1 MESGIFNSF
10 NENSKL
16 FEFIEKE
23 QPIWWNNI
31 ISDQELYVEL
41 RKDNYINVYYYGG
54 CVAKIWFDKD
64 IKAETHYK
72 YLKQTDSNKIY
83 VDCLIELESK
93 IEIDKIKK
101 RIKEVYLKE
110 ENKLKE
116 KEIQGRL
123 IFSSRNKYID
133 SEFAYNKDNK
143 LRFDLVSLE
152 NGVITY
158 VELKLIGDKRL
169 THKKDNQLEII
180 TQMNKYSEFIE
191 DYKDEIIPYYQKL
204 LSVKKRLSIINEIP
218 QITSVNPEP
227 LLLIYN
233 SYTKLSKGK
242 QDRIN
247 NIKSSFTGVTF
258 KCQFFKEIRKNGN
271 NNS

>member
-1 MESGIFNSF
+1 MESGIFNTFS
-10 NENSKL
+10 ENSKL
-16 FEFIEKE
+16 FELIEKE
-23 QPIWWNNI
+23 KPLWWRNI
-31 ISDQELYVEL
+31 ISDKELYVEL

-64 IKAETHYK
+64 INAETHNK
-72 YLKQTDSNKIY
+72 YLKQTDTNKIY
-83 VDCLIELESK
+83 VDCLSKLESK
-93 IEIDKIKK
+93 GELDKIKK
-101 RIKEVYLKE
+101 RIKEVYFKE
-110 ENKLKE
+110 EDKLKE

-123 IFSSRNKYID
+123 ILSSRNKYID

-143 LRFDLVSLE
+143 LRFDLVYLE

-158 VELKLIGDKRL
+158 VELKLVGDKRL

-218 QITSVNPEP
+218 QINILNLKP
-227 LLLIYN
+227 LLLIFN
-233 SYTKLSKGK
+233 TYTELIKGK
-242 QDRIN
+242 KARIN
-247 NIKSSFTGVTF
+247 NIIDNLSNVSFEYKF
-258 KCQFFKEIRKNGN
+258 IGN
-271 NNS
+271 EK